1 MGNRKHKRKSVFLR
15 LVLLGF
21 SIYTIISLGK
31 LQVELINS
39 RRELEYQTAKEAEIK
54 LRNQELLNLLN
65 NGTERDFIERAARDR
80 LGYVYADERVFE
92 DLSGQ

>member
-1 MGNRKHKRKSVFLR
+1 MGNRKNKRKSFFLR

-21 SIYTIISLGK
+21 SIYTIVSLGR
-31 LQVELINS
+31 LQIELVNS
-39 RRELEYQTAKEAEIK
+39 RKELEHQTAKEAEIK

-80 LGYVYADERVFE
+80 LGYVYADEQVFE
-92 DLSGQ
+92 DLSGK